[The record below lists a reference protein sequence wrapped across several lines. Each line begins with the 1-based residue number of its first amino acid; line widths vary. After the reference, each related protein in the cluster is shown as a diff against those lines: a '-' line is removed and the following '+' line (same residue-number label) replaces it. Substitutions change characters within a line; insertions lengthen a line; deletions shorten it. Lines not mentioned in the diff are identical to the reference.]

1 MHTMHT
7 ATILTDLTFGDAGKG
22 SITDALARHQSTFCP
37 RACLVVRYNGGA
49 QAAHTVVEAS
59 GRTHTFRQYGSGTF
73 ADGCETFLS
82 RFVLVNPIALLDETL
97 ALQSLGVAD
106 APARLYIDAW
116 ALVTT
121 PYHMML
127 NQLREI
133 ARGSHR
139 HGSCGLG
146 IGETA
151 ADALTAEQSQEAGQ
165 TLRFGDLT
173 TGDALLRRKLRV
185 HRAVK
190 QQHADELLP
199 SLRAQASVSD
209 ADAQAVGILLDQLHS
224 DDEFDAT
231 IEVFAHVAA
240 GVHTTSPDFL
250 AAHLSEPGA
259 TIFEGAQGVLLD
271 EDWGFHPYTT
281 WSHTTPANA
290 LRLIAEVGMP
300 IPTTVLGLTRAYQ
313 TRHGA
318 GPFPTESAAV
328 TVALPEPHNPTN
340 DWQGPFRAGLLDLA
354 LLRYA
359 LAASGRIDG
368 LVMTCLD
375 RLPDMPEAKVGIG
388 YTHDDAPWNLVAA
401 NPGCLE
407 RREADGYALA
417 KVAVRYAP
425 APHDA
430 AAYAAMVAT
439 ELGLPLLGTSAGPTA
454 RDKCFIL

>member
-1 MHTMHT
+1 MHTTHT

-22 SITDALARHQSTFCP
+22 SITDALARRQK
-37 RACLVVRYNGGA
+37 ACLVVRYNGGA

-97 ALQSLGVAD
+97 ALRSLGIAD
-106 APARLYIDAW
+106 APTRLHIDAR

-121 PYHMML
+121 PYHVIL

-146 IGETA
+146 IGETV
-151 ADALTAEQSQEAGQ
+151 ADALAIEQGEPGQ

-173 TGDALLRRKLRV
+173 AGDALLRRKLRA
-185 HRAVK
+185 HRTVK
-190 QQHADELLP
+190 QRQADALLP
-199 SLRAQASVSD
+199 ALRAQATVSD
-209 ADAQAVGILLDQLHS
+209 ADAAMVGVLLDQLHR
-224 DDEFDAT
+224 DDELDAT
-231 IEVFAHVAA
+231 VEVFTHVAA
-240 GVHTTSPDFL
+240 GVHTTSPEFL
-250 AAHLSEPGA
+250 AARLRRPGA

-281 WSHTTPANA
+281 WSHTTPGNA
-290 LRLIAEVGMP
+290 LRLIAETGVSGGEVQ
-300 IPTTVLGLTRAYQ
+300 TTILGLTRAYQ

-318 GPFPTESAAV
+318 GPFPTESDAV
-328 TVALPEPHNPTN
+328 TRALPEPHNPTN
-340 DWQGPFRAGLLDLA
+340 DWQGAFRAGWLDLA

-359 LAASGRIDG
+359 VAVSGSIDG

-375 RLPDMPEAKVGIG
+375 RLSELPYLKVGVG
-388 YTHDDAPWNLVAA
+388 YVQGGTPWQLVAE

-407 RREADGYALA
+407 RREADGKALA
-417 KVAVRYAP
+417 EVAVRYAP
-425 APHDA
+425 APRNA
-430 AAYAAMVAT
+430 AAYAAWVAAQV
-439 ELGLPLLGTSAGPTA
+439 GLPLLGTSAGPTA
-454 RDKCFIL
+454 QDKRFDF